1 MIVCALNVFG
11 IEVLNGLFI
20 ILDMKFPIM
29 TFVNEVTALIL
40 MKLSLTD
47 GNLIRRPLFFYVR
60 R

>member
-11 IEVLNGLFI
+11 IEVQNGLFI

-29 TFVNEVTALIL
+29 TFVNEVTALIF

-47 GNLIRRPLFFYVR
+47 GNLIRRPLFFYIR